1 MSMHRLTFKQTA
13 EFNVSIDLNDDVA
26 EKLKLDTEAVN
37 RYLERNR
44 DQIVEAAQK
53 AGGRKIVELL
63 QAYAEEFVVPASSAW
78 DILGQDAKR
87 EAQERWDREFG
98 DSEPSNP
105 LAKYQAK
112 VRREGD
118 GWVGT
123 IAELE
128 IQCHGRTLEE
138 VLAGVQSA
146 VQEALAHGNIN
157 LDNLS

>member
-1 MSMHRLTFKQTA
+1 MHHLTFKQTA
-13 EFNVSIDLNDDVA
+13 EFNVSIDLNDEVA

-78 DILGQDAKR
+78 DILGQDAKQK
-87 EAQERWDREFG
+87 AQERWDREFG
-98 DSEPSNP
+98 PDDSTNP
-105 LAKYQAK
+105 MTKYQAK
-112 VRREGD
+112 VRRDSD
-118 GWVGT
+118 GWVGS

-128 IQCHGRTLEE
+128 IECRGRSLEE
-138 VLAGVQSA
+138 VLAGVQAA
-146 VQEALAHGNIN
+146 VQKYMANSPEGEI
-157 LDNLS
+157 